1 MGGEAPE
8 GSDSVLTLTCRHA
21 LGVAREAD
29 GGSEWGIWA
38 LRAGEALGHAL
49 EAVTG
54 EATA

>member
-29 GGSEWGIWA
+29 GESEWGIWA
-38 LRAGEALGHAL
+38 LQAGEALGHTL